1 MGRIY
6 LTIKGVAHS
15 GLDKIGTIRLRMIS
29 NDGFDNLSHCK
40 SPVPNHNP
48 PPIPHFAQIHS
59 TAPPGKQLQNSTF
72 SYSNALSLKD
82 NERRLGISPRKSEI
96 ARLTKHLH
104 IIVAEKL
111 HIIPHQHAI
120 SKEDRERQ
128 NGHKGHVLWFTGL
141 SGSGKSTVASA
152 VERELHQQGIKT
164 FILDGDNVRTG
175 LNSDLDFSAASREE
189 NIRRIA
195 HVSALMKDAGLV
207 VLSAFVSPYQK
218 DRDFVRECAQGDF
231 SEIFISTPLEVC
243 EQRDVKGLYAKAKAG
258 EISNFTGI
266 SAPFV
271 EPNNPELDVP
281 THEMSIEE
289 ATAMVVDYINTKIA
303 LDQ

>member
-1 MGRIY
+1 
-6 LTIKGVAHS
+6 
-15 GLDKIGTIRLRMIS
+15 
-29 NDGFDNLSHCK
+29 
-40 SPVPNHNP
+40 
-48 PPIPHFAQIHS
+48 
-59 TAPPGKQLQNSTF
+59 
-72 SYSNALSLKD
+72 
-82 NERRLGISPRKSEI
+82 
-96 ARLTKHLH
+96 
-104 IIVAEKL
+104 VAEKL
-111 HIIPHQHAI
+111 HIIPHQHAV

-152 VERELHQQGIKT
+152 VERELHQHGIRT
-164 FILDGDNVRTG
+164 FILDGDNVRAG

-195 HVSALMKDAGLV
+195 HVSALMKEAGLV

-218 DRDFVRECAQGDF
+218 DRDFVRECSQGDF

-243 EQRDVKGLYAKAKAG
+243 EQRDVKGLYAKARAG
-258 EISNFTGI
+258 EISSFTGI
-266 SAPFV
+266 SAPFE

-281 THEMSIEE
+281 THQMSIEE
-289 ATAMVVDYINTKIA
+289 TTAMVVDYIKTKIA

>member
-1 MGRIY
+1 M
-6 LTIKGVAHS
+6 
-15 GLDKIGTIRLRMIS
+15 
-29 NDGFDNLSHCK
+29 
-40 SPVPNHNP
+40 
-48 PPIPHFAQIHS
+48 
-59 TAPPGKQLQNSTF
+59 
-72 SYSNALSLKD
+72 
-82 NERRLGISPRKSEI
+82 
-96 ARLTKHLH
+96 
-104 IIVAEKL
+104 AEKL

-128 NGHKGHVLWFTGL
+128 HGHKGHVLWFTGL

-152 VERELHQQGIKT
+152 VERELHQKGIRT
-164 FILDGDNVRTG
+164 FVLDGDNVRTG

-218 DRDFVRECAQGDF
+218 DRDFVRECVQGDF

-243 EQRDVKGLYAKAKAG
+243 EQRDVKGLYAKARAG

-266 SAPFV
+266 SAPFE
-271 EPNNPELDVP
+271 EPANPELDVP
-281 THEMSIEE
+281 THETSIEE

-303 LDQ
+303 LEQ

>member
-1 MGRIY
+1 M
-6 LTIKGVAHS
+6 H
-15 GLDKIGTIRLRMIS
+15 
-29 NDGFDNLSHCK
+29 
-40 SPVPNHNP
+40 PV
-48 PPIPHFAQIHS
+48 
-59 TAPPGKQLQNSTF
+59 G
-72 SYSNALSLKD
+72 
-82 NERRLGISPRKSEI
+82 
-96 ARLTKHLH
+96 
-104 IIVAEKL
+104 EKL
-111 HIIPHQHAI
+111 HIIPHHHAI

-141 SGSGKSTVASA
+141 SGSGKSTVASS
-152 VERELHQQGIKT
+152 VERELHQQGIRT

-218 DRDFVRECAQGDF
+218 DRDFVRECAKGDF

-243 EQRDVKGLYAKAKAG
+243 EQRDVKGLYAKARAG

-266 SAPFV
+266 SAPFE
-271 EPNNPELDVP
+271 EPTNPELDVP
-281 THEMSIEE
+281 THEMNIEE

>member
-1 MGRIY
+1 
-6 LTIKGVAHS
+6 
-15 GLDKIGTIRLRMIS
+15 
-29 NDGFDNLSHCK
+29 
-40 SPVPNHNP
+40 
-48 PPIPHFAQIHS
+48 
-59 TAPPGKQLQNSTF
+59 
-72 SYSNALSLKD
+72 
-82 NERRLGISPRKSEI
+82 
-96 ARLTKHLH
+96 
-104 IIVAEKL
+104 VAEKL

-152 VERELHQQGIKT
+152 VESELHQQGIKT
-164 FILDGDNVRTG
+164 FILDGDNVRAG

-218 DRDFVRECAQGDF
+218 DRDFVRECASNDF

-243 EQRDVKGLYAKAKAG
+243 EQRDVKGLYAKARAG

-266 SAPFV
+266 SAPFE
-271 EPNNPELDVP
+271 EPTNPELDVP
-281 THEMSIEE
+281 THEMSIEK

>member
-1 MGRIY
+1 MG
-6 LTIKGVAHS
+6 
-15 GLDKIGTIRLRMIS
+15 
-29 NDGFDNLSHCK
+29 
-40 SPVPNHNP
+40 
-48 PPIPHFAQIHS
+48 
-59 TAPPGKQLQNSTF
+59 
-72 SYSNALSLKD
+72 
-82 NERRLGISPRKSEI
+82 
-96 ARLTKHLH
+96 
-104 IIVAEKL
+104 EKL

-152 VERELHQQGIKT
+152 VERELHRQGIRT
-164 FILDGDNVRTG
+164 FVLDGDNVRTG
-175 LNSDLDFSAASREE
+175 LNSDLNFSPASREE

-218 DRDFVRECAQGDF
+218 DRDFVRECANNDF
-231 SEIFISTPLEVC
+231 SEIFISTTLEVC
-243 EQRDVKGLYAKAKAG
+243 EQRDVKGLYAKARAG

-266 SAPFV
+266 SAPFE
-271 EPNNPELDVP
+271 EPANPELDVP

>member
-1 MGRIY
+1 M
-6 LTIKGVAHS
+6 
-15 GLDKIGTIRLRMIS
+15 
-29 NDGFDNLSHCK
+29 
-40 SPVPNHNP
+40 
-48 PPIPHFAQIHS
+48 
-59 TAPPGKQLQNSTF
+59 
-72 SYSNALSLKD
+72 
-82 NERRLGISPRKSEI
+82 
-96 ARLTKHLH
+96 
-104 IIVAEKL
+104 AEKL

-120 SKEDRERQ
+120 SKADRERQ

-218 DRDFVRECAQGDF
+218 DRDFVRECASNDF

-243 EQRDVKGLYAKAKAG
+243 EQRDIKGLYAKARAG

-266 SAPFV
+266 SAPFE
-271 EPNNPELDVP
+271 EPTNPELDVP
-281 THEMSIEE
+281 THEMSTEE

>member
-1 MGRIY
+1 M
-6 LTIKGVAHS
+6 
-15 GLDKIGTIRLRMIS
+15 
-29 NDGFDNLSHCK
+29 
-40 SPVPNHNP
+40 
-48 PPIPHFAQIHS
+48 
-59 TAPPGKQLQNSTF
+59 
-72 SYSNALSLKD
+72 
-82 NERRLGISPRKSEI
+82 
-96 ARLTKHLH
+96 
-104 IIVAEKL
+104 AEKL

-128 NGHKGHVLWFTGL
+128 NGHKSHVLWFTGL

-152 VERELHQQGIKT
+152 VERELHKQGIKT
-164 FILDGDNVRTG
+164 FILDGDNVRAG

-218 DRDFVRECAQGDF
+218 DRDFVRGCASNDF

-243 EQRDVKGLYAKAKAG
+243 EQRDVKGLYAKARAG

-266 SAPFV
+266 SAPFE
-271 EPNNPELDVP
+271 EPANPELDVP

>member
-1 MGRIY
+1 
-6 LTIKGVAHS
+6 
-15 GLDKIGTIRLRMIS
+15 
-29 NDGFDNLSHCK
+29 
-40 SPVPNHNP
+40 
-48 PPIPHFAQIHS
+48 
-59 TAPPGKQLQNSTF
+59 
-72 SYSNALSLKD
+72 
-82 NERRLGISPRKSEI
+82 
-96 ARLTKHLH
+96 
-104 IIVAEKL
+104 VAEKL

-128 NGHKGHVLWFTGL
+128 NGHKGHILWFTGL

-152 VERELHQQGIKT
+152 VERELHQQGIRT

-175 LNSDLDFSAASREE
+175 LNSDLGFSAASREE

-218 DRDFVRECAQGDF
+218 DRDFVRKCAQDDF

-243 EQRDVKGLYAKAKAG
+243 EQRDVKGLYAKARAG

-266 SAPFV
+266 TAPFE
-271 EPNNPELDVP
+271 EPINPELDVP

>member
-1 MGRIY
+1 M
-6 LTIKGVAHS
+6 T
-15 GLDKIGTIRLRMIS
+15 
-29 NDGFDNLSHCK
+29 
-40 SPVPNHNP
+40 
-48 PPIPHFAQIHS
+48 
-59 TAPPGKQLQNSTF
+59 
-72 SYSNALSLKD
+72 
-82 NERRLGISPRKSEI
+82 
-96 ARLTKHLH
+96 
-104 IIVAEKL
+104 EKL
-111 HIIPHQHAI
+111 YIIPHQHAI

-164 FILDGDNVRTG
+164 FILDGDNVRAG
-175 LNSDLDFSAASREE
+175 LNSDLDFSSASREE

-218 DRDFVRECAQGDF
+218 DRDFVRECANNDF

-243 EQRDVKGLYAKAKAG
+243 EQRDVKGLYAKARAG

-266 SAPFV
+266 SAPFE
-271 EPNNPELDVP
+271 EPTNPELDVP
-281 THEMSIEE
+281 THKMSIEE

-303 LDQ
+303 LDQWVTIH

>member
-1 MGRIY
+1 M
-6 LTIKGVAHS
+6 
-15 GLDKIGTIRLRMIS
+15 
-29 NDGFDNLSHCK
+29 
-40 SPVPNHNP
+40 
-48 PPIPHFAQIHS
+48 
-59 TAPPGKQLQNSTF
+59 
-72 SYSNALSLKD
+72 
-82 NERRLGISPRKSEI
+82 
-96 ARLTKHLH
+96 
-104 IIVAEKL
+104 AEKL

-120 SKEDRERQ
+120 SKEDRQRQ

-152 VERELHQQGIKT
+152 VERELHQKGIRT
-164 FILDGDNVRTG
+164 FVLDGDNVRAG

-218 DRDFVRECAQGDF
+218 DRDFVRECANNDF

-243 EQRDVKGLYAKAKAG
+243 EQRDVKGLYAKARAG

-266 SAPFV
+266 SAPFE
-271 EPNNPELDVP
+271 EPTNPELDVS
-281 THEMSIEE
+281 THEMTIEE

>member
-1 MGRIY
+1 
-6 LTIKGVAHS
+6 
-15 GLDKIGTIRLRMIS
+15 
-29 NDGFDNLSHCK
+29 
-40 SPVPNHNP
+40 
-48 PPIPHFAQIHS
+48 
-59 TAPPGKQLQNSTF
+59 
-72 SYSNALSLKD
+72 
-82 NERRLGISPRKSEI
+82 
-96 ARLTKHLH
+96 
-104 IIVAEKL
+104 VAEKL

-120 SKEDRERQ
+120 SKEDRQRQ

-152 VERELHQQGIKT
+152 VERELHKQGIKT
-164 FILDGDNVRTG
+164 FILDGDNVRAG

-218 DRDFVRECAQGDF
+218 DRDFVRDCAQVDF

-243 EQRDVKGLYAKAKAG
+243 EQRDVKGLYAKARAG

-266 SAPFV
+266 SAPFE
-271 EPNNPELDVP
+271 EPTNPELDVP
-281 THEMSIEE
+281 THKMSIEE

>member
-1 MGRIY
+1 MY
-6 LTIKGVAHS
+6 
-15 GLDKIGTIRLRMIS
+15 
-29 NDGFDNLSHCK
+29 
-40 SPVPNHNP
+40 PV
-48 PPIPHFAQIHS
+48 
-59 TAPPGKQLQNSTF
+59 G
-72 SYSNALSLKD
+72 
-82 NERRLGISPRKSEI
+82 
-96 ARLTKHLH
+96 
-104 IIVAEKL
+104 EKL

-120 SKEDRERQ
+120 SRGERERQ

-141 SGSGKSTVASA
+141 SGSGKSTIASA
-152 VERELHQQGIKT
+152 VERELHQQGIRT
-164 FILDGDNVRTG
+164 FILDGDNVRSG

-218 DRDFVRECAQGDF
+218 DRDFVRECALGHF

-243 EQRDVKGLYAKAKAG
+243 EQRDVKGLYAKARAG

-266 SAPFV
+266 SAPFE
-271 EPNNPELDVP
+271 EPTNPELKVP

>member
-1 MGRIY
+1 M
-6 LTIKGVAHS
+6 H
-15 GLDKIGTIRLRMIS
+15 
-29 NDGFDNLSHCK
+29 
-40 SPVPNHNP
+40 PV
-48 PPIPHFAQIHS
+48 
-59 TAPPGKQLQNSTF
+59 G
-72 SYSNALSLKD
+72 
-82 NERRLGISPRKSEI
+82 
-96 ARLTKHLH
+96 
-104 IIVAEKL
+104 EKL

-152 VERELHQQGIKT
+152 VERELHQQGIRT

-218 DRDFVRECAQGDF
+218 DRDFVRECARGDF

-243 EQRDVKGLYAKAKAG
+243 EQRDVKGLYAKARAG

-266 SAPFV
+266 SAPFE
-271 EPNNPELDVP
+271 EPTNPELDVP
-281 THEMSIEE
+281 THQMSIEE

>member
-1 MGRIY
+1 M
-6 LTIKGVAHS
+6 H
-15 GLDKIGTIRLRMIS
+15 
-29 NDGFDNLSHCK
+29 
-40 SPVPNHNP
+40 PV
-48 PPIPHFAQIHS
+48 
-59 TAPPGKQLQNSTF
+59 G
-72 SYSNALSLKD
+72 
-82 NERRLGISPRKSEI
+82 
-96 ARLTKHLH
+96 
-104 IIVAEKL
+104 EKL

-152 VERELHQQGIKT
+152 VERELHQQGIRT

-218 DRDFVRECAQGDF
+218 DRDFVRECANNDF

-243 EQRDVKGLYAKAKAG
+243 EQRDVKGLYAKARAG
-258 EISNFTGI
+258 LIKEFTGI
-266 SAPFV
+266 DDPYETPDS
-271 EPNNPELDVP
+271 PELVIDTVDMSP
-281 THEMSIEE
+281 DEAAHKILLKLESMGLLSARTH
-289 ATAMVVDYINTKIA
+289 
-303 LDQ
+303 

>member
-1 MGRIY
+1 MG
-6 LTIKGVAHS
+6 
-15 GLDKIGTIRLRMIS
+15 
-29 NDGFDNLSHCK
+29 
-40 SPVPNHNP
+40 
-48 PPIPHFAQIHS
+48 
-59 TAPPGKQLQNSTF
+59 
-72 SYSNALSLKD
+72 
-82 NERRLGISPRKSEI
+82 
-96 ARLTKHLH
+96 
-104 IIVAEKL
+104 EKL

-152 VERELHQQGIKT
+152 VERELHQQGIRT

-175 LNSDLDFSAASREE
+175 LNSDLDFGAASREE

-195 HVSALMKDAGLV
+195 HVSALMKDAGIV

-218 DRDFVRECAQGDF
+218 DRDFVRACAAEDF

-243 EQRDVKGLYAKAKAG
+243 EQRDVKGLYAKARAG

-266 SAPFV
+266 SAPF
-271 EPNNPELDVP
+271 EAPRNPELDVP
-281 THEMSIEE
+281 THTMSIEE
-289 ATAMVVDYINTKIA
+289 AAAMVVTYIIPKITGE
-303 LDQ
+303 DE